1 MLPKDLK
8 KITLGKLW
16 KVTDGSMSA
25 MYRDGEAHQQKSV
38 WAEPLKAEENLADL
52 NRHGG
57 ERCSN
62 D

>member
-8 KITLGKLW
+8 KITLEKLW
-16 KVTDGSMSA
+16 KVADGCMSA
-25 MYRDGEAHQQKSV
+25 MYRDGEAHQQKSA
-38 WAEPLKAEENLADL
+38 WAEPLKAGEDLADL

-62 D
+62 N